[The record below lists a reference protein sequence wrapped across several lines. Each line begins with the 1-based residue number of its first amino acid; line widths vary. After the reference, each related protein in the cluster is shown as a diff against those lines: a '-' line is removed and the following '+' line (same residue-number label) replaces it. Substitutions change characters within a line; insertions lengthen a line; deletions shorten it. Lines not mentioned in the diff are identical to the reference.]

1 MSAPA
6 DAPAE
11 GTPVVLSLGANLG
24 QRAATLHAAVE
35 ALEATPGLRVE
46 AVSPLV
52 ETAPVGDVTDQPDFL
67 NAVVLAR
74 TTLSPTELLR
84 ACHAVEEALGLDRSH
99 KVPGGPRV
107 VDVDVVT
114 HGTRVGTTDGLVL
127 PHPRAHEREFVL
139 RPWLALDPAAVLPGP
154 HGGPV
159 RELLARLPRGAGA

>member
-1 MSAPA
+1 MSAAVPA
-6 DAPAE
+6 GK

-35 ALEATPGLRVE
+35 ALDATAGLRVE

-52 ETAPVGDVTDQPDFL
+52 ETAPVGEVTDQPDFL

-74 TTLSPTELLR
+74 TTLSPPDLLR
-84 ACHAVEEALGLDRSH
+84 ACHAVEGALGLDRAH
-99 KVPGGPRV
+99 KRPGGPRV

-114 HGTRVGTTDGLVL
+114 YGTVVSSSAGLVL

-139 RPWLALDPAAVLPGP
+139 GPWAALDPGAVLPGP

-159 RELLARLPRGAGA
+159 TGLLAGLRSGAGA